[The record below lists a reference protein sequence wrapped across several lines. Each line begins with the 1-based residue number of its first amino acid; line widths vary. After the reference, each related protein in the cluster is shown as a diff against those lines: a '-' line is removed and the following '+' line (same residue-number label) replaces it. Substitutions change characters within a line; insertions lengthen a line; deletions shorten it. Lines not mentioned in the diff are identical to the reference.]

1 MRPDLHSLCFYIRN
15 PSTITLTAT
24 QRFVISVAK
33 VVQVI
38 YKLQNVSMTEPCAMQ
53 NQNASHLVRA
63 VETEKSENAISKQN
77 PSRDAELE
85 TLRSQGSQ
93 NASSLLSCTSK
104 FIAIKG
110 WKRAWVYLA

>member
-1 MRPDLHSLCFYIRN
+1 
-15 PSTITLTAT
+15 
-24 QRFVISVAK
+24 
-33 VVQVI
+33 
-38 YKLQNVSMTEPCAMQ
+38 MQ

-63 VETEKSENAISKQN
+63 VETEKSENAISKLN

-110 WKRAWVYLA
+110 WKRAWVYLASYATTYRFNIFVYSRRWNSHHESR